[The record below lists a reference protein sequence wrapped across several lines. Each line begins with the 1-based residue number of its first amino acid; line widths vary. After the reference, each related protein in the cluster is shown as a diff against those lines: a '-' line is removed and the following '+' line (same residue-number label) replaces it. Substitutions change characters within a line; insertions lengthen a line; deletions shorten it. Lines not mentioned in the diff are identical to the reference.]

1 MALQLHYT
9 ENASFMQQL
18 FPNDDVEISLLLTVM
33 IEVKVIPFVS
43 SSDPSQKTN

>member
-9 ENASFMQQL
+9 ENASFMQL